1 MRSASANW
9 VDAMGKVNLAEKF
22 TKFTD
27 LWSPKLVGELNE
39 NYIKLA
45 KGRGE
50 LDWHTHDN
58 EDEFFLVVS
67 GHLDIH
73 LRDRV
78 ISLDPGEFFVVPQG
92 VEHRPVAEEG
102 AEILL
107 IEPKETLH
115 TGTRK
120 TDQTVD
126 VEDQAWI

>member
-1 MRSASANW
+1 ME
-9 VDAMGKVNLAEKF
+9 KVRLEEKF
-22 TKFTD
+22 KKFDD

-45 KGRGE
+45 KGQGE
-50 LDWHTHDN
+50 LGWHTHDN

-78 ISLDPGEFFVVPQG
+78 VALDPGEFFVVPKG
-92 VEHRPVAEEG
+92 VEHRPVAERG

-107 IEPKETLH
+107 IEPKQTLH
-115 TGTRK
+115 TGTRR

-126 VEDQAWI
+126 IEDQAWI

>member
-1 MRSASANW
+1 
-9 VDAMGKVNLAEKF
+9 VDKINFSQKF
-22 TKFTD
+22 AKFD
-27 LWSPKLVGELNE
+27 DVWSPKLVGELNE

-45 KGRGE
+45 KGMGE

-78 ISLDPGEFFVVPQG
+78 VSLDPGECFVVPKG
-92 VEHRPVAEEG
+92 VEHRPVAEDG

-115 TGTRK
+115 TGTAE
-120 TDQTVD
+120 TEQTVAI
-126 VEDQAWI
+126 EDQEWI

>member
-1 MRSASANW
+1 MS
-9 VDAMGKVNLAEKF
+9 KVNLAEKF
-22 TKFTD
+22 GKFDD

-45 KGRGE
+45 KGKGE

-73 LRDRV
+73 MRDRV
-78 ISLDPGEFFVVPQG
+78 VSLDPGELFVVPKG
-92 VEHRPVAEEG
+92 VEHRPVAETG

-115 TGTRK
+115 TGT
-120 TDQTVD
+120 TQTGQTVAID
-126 VEDQAWI
+126 DQIWI

>member
-1 MRSASANW
+1 MT
-9 VDAMGKVNLAEKF
+9 VDKVKLKEKF
-22 TKFTD
+22 GKFRD

-39 NYIKLA
+39 NYVKLA
-45 KGRGE
+45 KGEGE
-50 LDWHTHDN
+50 LDWHSHEN

-78 ISLDPGEFFVVPQG
+78 VSLDPGEFFVVPKG
-92 VEHRPVAEEG
+92 VEHRPVAESG

-115 TGTRK
+115 TGDK
-120 TDQTVD
+120 QTDQTVAI
-126 VEDQAWI
+126 EDQDWI